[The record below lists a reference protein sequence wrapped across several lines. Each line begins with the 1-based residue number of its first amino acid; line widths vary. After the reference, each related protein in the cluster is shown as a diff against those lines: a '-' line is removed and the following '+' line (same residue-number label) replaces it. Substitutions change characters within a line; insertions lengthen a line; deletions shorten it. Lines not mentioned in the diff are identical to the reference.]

1 MVHLKKKKKRDF
13 PGCSVVKILPSSVRG
28 AGSISISDQEAKIP
42 YALWPENQNRIF
54 FLKLNFIL
62 KKVGNKDVK
71 TLTMNL
77 ESTCF
82 FFFLLSCVSQIFYN
96 TNVIVDFMCPNI

>member
-1 MVHLKKKKKRDF
+1 MARKPK
-13 PGCSVVKILPSSVRG
+13 
-28 AGSISISDQEAKIP
+28 
-42 YALWPENQNRIF
+42 QNFF

-71 TLTMNL
+71 TLTMVIFGWLNL